1 MQMMFTVAK
10 LKKKKR
16 KRKSMLTSLTAR
28 TPLKCACGKSL
39 VLPVSTW
46 QTGAN
51 ARLPRA
57 GILLLLRALSS
68 LFSKNALLVKE
79 NLLEGLR

>member
-1 MQMMFTVAK
+1 MQMMFTVTK

-16 KRKSMLTSLTAR
+16 KRKKTLASLTAR

-39 VLPVSTW
+39 ALPVFTW

-57 GILLLLRALSS
+57 GSLLLLHALSS
-68 LFSKNALLVKE
+68 LFSKNALLDKE
-79 NLLEGLR
+79 NMLEGLK